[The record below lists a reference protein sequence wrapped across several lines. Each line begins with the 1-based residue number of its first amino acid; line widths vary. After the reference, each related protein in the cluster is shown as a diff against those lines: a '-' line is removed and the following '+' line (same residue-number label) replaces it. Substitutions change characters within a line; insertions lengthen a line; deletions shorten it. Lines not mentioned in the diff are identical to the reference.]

1 MFFLSNIYRGGC
13 VPQVSHAIKEL
24 ERLAEDRGAYQTK
37 KEASCMTIAKYQKR
51 ADDAAQKMVDCQVS

>member
-1 MFFLSNIYRGGC
+1 MLQEKEKAEANERKAQGKL
-13 VPQVSHAIKEL
+13 AEL
-24 ERLAEDRGAYQTK
+24 EEGGAYQTK